1 MWETPFEEWMLGLQA
16 GVVVLCPTEEAFSEM
31 AKILDKNHIRFG
43 TGSASDNLR
52 FWNAHKEDTCYY
64 IRRGYNLLYGPTSSA
79 YDREYSGYT
88 KCTFYGLETSEFES
102 ADDKE
107 MCDFLGF

>member
-1 MWETPFEEWMLGLQA
+1 MWETPFEEWMLGLQN
-16 GVVVLCPTEEAFSEM
+16 GVVVSCPTEEAFSGM
-31 AKILDKNHIRFG
+31 AEILDRYNIKFG
-43 TGSASDNLR
+43 TSSASDNLE
-52 FWNAHKEDTCYY
+52 FWNGYEKETCYY
-64 IRRGYNLLYGPTSSA
+64 IKKGCNLLYGPKRSTH
-79 YDREYSGYT
+79 DREYSGYT